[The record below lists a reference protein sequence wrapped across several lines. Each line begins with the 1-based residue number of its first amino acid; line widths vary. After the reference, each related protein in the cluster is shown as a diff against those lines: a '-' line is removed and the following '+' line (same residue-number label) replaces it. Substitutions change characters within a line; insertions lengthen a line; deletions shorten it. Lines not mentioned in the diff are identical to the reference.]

1 MKCQTFIL
9 PFHYTTLQTLFT
21 YSSSG
26 GEKLICRSEVCTDIC
41 VVLILP
47 MYCFTRAMFLNLS
60 NSNFSF
66 EVVKFVYDKLLD
78 MKGTIKYVLFTI
90 YLHSLCMYIV
100 QCIHIYTIMFYII
113 GLLWWP
119 FTSRISFF

>member
-9 PFHYTTLQTLFT
+9 PFHTTLQTLFT
-21 YSSSG
+21 YSSVTQHILG

-47 MYCFTRAMFLNLS
+47 MYYFTRAMFLNLS

-100 QCIHIYTIMFYII
+100 QCIHIYTNMFYII
-113 GLLWWP
+113 GLL
-119 FTSRISFF
+119 

>member
-1 MKCQTFIL
+1 MKCQIFIL
-9 PFHYTTLQTLFT
+9 PFQYTTLQTLFT
-21 YSSSG
+21 YSSVTQHILG

-47 MYCFTRAMFLNLS
+47 MYCFTQAMFLNLS

-113 GLLWWP
+113 GLL
-119 FTSRISFF
+119 